1 MNFHDFRPTKPSVAV
16 AVVVMVGVCV
26 QACDVSFLA
35 LPGSANI
42 EENGETGNY
51 IVFQQEPRD

>member
-1 MNFHDFRPTKPSVAV
+1 M
-16 AVVVMVGVCV
+16 MVGVCV
-26 QACDVSFLA
+26 HACDVSFLA

-51 IVFQQEPRD
+51 TAFHQVPQD